1 MKPYFTPLAV
11 TAQHRKQVKKVAAQS
26 PVVLI
31 GTYNLNN
38 QREWKNL
45 ISILDGNHTVI
56 LGVGSPYDLMFVPK
70 TAAFI
75 ATYDYHP
82 ITMKMV
88 GKMLKG
94 EIAAR
99 GRLLVAIP
107 GVP

>member
-1 MKPYFTPLAV
+1 MPLAV
-11 TAQHRKQVKKVAAQS
+11 TAEHRKQVKKAAAQS

-31 GTYNLNN
+31 GTYNLSS

-45 ISILDGNHTVI
+45 ISALDGNRTVI

-75 ATYDYHP
+75 ATYDDHP

-94 EIAAR
+94 EIAPR
-99 GRLLVAIP
+99 GRLPVNIP
-107 GVP
+107 GAP

>member
-1 MKPYFTPLAV
+1 MPLAV
-11 TAQHRKQVKKVAAQS
+11 TAEHRKQVKKAAAQS

-31 GTYNLNN
+31 GTYNLSS

-45 ISILDGNHTVI
+45 ISALDGNRTVI

-94 EIAAR
+94 EIAPR
-99 GRLLVAIP
+99 GRLPVNIP